1 MQFSIKQLGVH
12 VNVGSAS
19 IVALTRRDSRWKRL
33 YKTTCRAGA
42 LLVVAACLAGIATWY
57 AACRTFPAA
66 ALQHGP
72 ISSQILDV
80 NGGVLRQGLAAND
93 TRCYP
98 VALSNMGAWTVR
110 ALLAA
115 EDRRFFAHHGVDGW
129 ALARAALLNA
139 RLGRVASGG
148 STLSMQVM
156 RMAVPR
162 RRTIK
167 AKLIEALHAIVL
179 ESRCTKNT
187 IVELHLNRASF
198 GGNLI
203 GVEAASRQ
211 YFGKAAQDLSLGES
225 ALLIGLLQAPT
236 RLRPDRHLA
245 RALARREYVFDRL
258 RAVGMISDAECTA
271 AAQQPL
277 VIRATPRLP
286 LAPHFCNFMLARQA
300 AAARTGTLRTTLD
313 ARVQQLVCAS
323 VAGFTGEMA
332 RAGVHGCAVVVLDAR
347 TGALTAMLGA
357 PRYADADHAGQV
369 NCALAPR
376 SPGSALKPFV
386 YAMAFEQGLLT
397 PATVLQDAP
406 MQFGAYEPENFTKA
420 FRGPV
425 SAQEALALSLNIPAV
440 QVAQQLGPTRVIN
453 WLQTCG
459 ISTLTRPAA
468 TYGLGTVL
476 GACEVTLLDLAN
488 AYACLARGGLYLPV
502 RLTADEPQHNGTRLL
517 SPEACWLV
525 SAILGDGQRAQ
536 TDGLAIPDT
545 HMPRIAWKTGTS
557 SGLRDAWTVAY
568 NPDWV
573 VAVWCGNADGAA
585 AHSLIGYQRA
595 APIAFDIFQQ
605 LYIGA
610 ADAAPWFMQPAG
622 ITSRLVCA
630 HSGQPACPT
639 CPRSLTAWCIA
650 GISDPQPCTAHMRGA
665 PRRAPVRIVS
675 PIDALTY
682 HRQRDDTPGGNTLV
696 LRAEAPG
703 TRTLHWF
710 VDDVWL
716 GAAPP
721 QAPLHWPLQRG
732 AHVIACADT
741 RGHTD
746 ALRITVE

>member
-1 MQFSIKQLGVH
+1 
-12 VNVGSAS
+12 
-19 IVALTRRDSRWKRL
+19 
-33 YKTTCRAGA
+33 
-42 LLVVAACLAGIATWY
+42 LATLGIAAGVAIWHF
-57 AACRTFPAA
+57 ACRTFPTA
-66 ALQHGP
+66 ALQHWP
-72 ISSQILDV
+72 VSSQILDV
-80 NGGVLRQGLAAND
+80 SGGVLRQGLAAND

-98 VALSNMGAWTVR
+98 VALSNMGTWTAR

-156 RMAVPR
+156 RMSVPR

-179 ESRCTKNT
+179 ESRCTKNQ

-198 GGNLI
+198 GGNLVGI
-203 GVEAASRQ
+203 EAASRQ

-245 RALARREYVFDRL
+245 RAVARREYVFDRM
-258 RAVGMISDAECTA
+258 RAVGMISAAERTA

-277 VIRATPRLP
+277 SIRATPIVP
-286 LAPHFCNFMLARQA
+286 LAPHFCNFMLERQA
-300 AAARTGTLRTTLD
+300 ATARSGMLRTTLD
-313 ARVQQLVCAS
+313 TRLQQLVGAT
-323 VAGFTGEMA
+323 VATYTSAMA
-332 RAGVHGCAVVVLDAR
+332 HAGVFGCAVVVLDVR
-347 TGALTAMLGA
+347 TSAVAAMLGA
-357 PRYADADHAGQV
+357 PRYADAAHAGQV

-386 YAMAFEQGLLT
+386 YALAFEQGLLT
-397 PATVLQDAP
+397 PATVVQDVP
-406 MQFGAYEPENFTKA
+406 MQFGTYEPENFTKD
-420 FRGPV
+420 FRGSV
-425 SAQEALALSLNIPAV
+425 SVQEALALSLNIPAV

-459 ISTLTRPAA
+459 FSTLTRPAA

-488 AYACLARGGLYLPV
+488 AYACLARGGLFLPL
-502 RLTADEPQHNGTRLL
+502 RLTADESQHNGTRLL

-525 SAILGDGQRAQ
+525 SSILGDGQRANI
-536 TDGLAIPDT
+536 DGLAIPGT

-610 ADAAPWFMQPAG
+610 ADAAPWFAQPTG
-622 ITSRLVCA
+622 MTSRTVCA
-630 HSGQPACPT
+630 TTGQPACPT
-639 CPRSLTAWCIA
+639 CPRTSTSWCIA
-650 GISDPQPCTAHMRGA
+650 GISDPRPCGAHSTAAA
-665 PRRAPVRIVS
+665 PSAPLRIVS
-675 PIDALTY
+675 PARDITY
-682 HRQRDDTPGGNTLV
+682 HVHNDRAPGDNTLV
-696 LRAEAPG
+696 LRAAATG
-703 TRTLHWF
+703 SHDLHWF
-710 VDDVWL
+710 VDDTWL
-716 GAAPP
+716 GVSAPHAA
-721 QAPLHWPLQRG
+721 LHWPLQRG
-732 AHVIACADT
+732 QHVIACADT

-746 ALRITVE
+746 ALSITVE

>member
-1 MQFSIKQLGVH
+1 M
-12 VNVGSAS
+12 N
-19 IVALTRRDSRWKRL
+19 TRRWSRVR
-33 YKTTCRAGA
+33 RAAA
-42 LLVVAACLAGIATWY
+42 LLLAAACLACGAVWY
-57 AACRTFPAA
+57 FACRTFPAS
-66 ALQHGP
+66 ALQHWP
-72 ISSQILDV
+72 ISSQILDI
-80 NGGVLRQGLAAND
+80 NGTVLRQGLAAND

-98 VALSNMGAWTVR
+98 VALSNMGAWTAR

-129 ALARAALLNA
+129 ALARAAFLNA

-162 RRTIK
+162 RRTIR
-167 AKLIEALHAIVL
+167 AKLIEALHAVVL
-179 ESRCTKNT
+179 ETRCTKNN
-187 IVELHLNRASF
+187 IIELHLNRASF
-198 GGNLI
+198 GGNLVGI
-203 GVEAASRQ
+203 EAASRQ

-245 RALARREYVFDRL
+245 RARERRDYVFTRM
-258 RAVGMISDAECTA
+258 RAVGMISEAERIA

-277 VIRATPRLP
+277 VIRATPAVA
-286 LAPHFCNFMLARQA
+286 LAPHFCNFMLERQVV
-300 AAARTGTLRTTLD
+300 AARSGSVRTTLD
-313 ARVQQLVCAS
+313 TRLQQLVGAT
-323 VAGFTGEMA
+323 VATYTSAMA
-332 RAGVHGCAVVVLDAR
+332 HAGVHGCAVVVLDVR
-347 TGALTAMLGA
+347 TGALAAMLGA
-357 PRYADADHAGQV
+357 PRFADAAHAGQV

-406 MQFGAYEPENFTKA
+406 MQFGTYEPENFTKD
-420 FRGPV
+420 FHGPV
-425 SAQEALALSLNIPAV
+425 SVQEALALSLNIPAV
-440 QVAQQLGPTRVIN
+440 QVAQQLGPTRVVN
-453 WLQTCG
+453 WLQACG
-459 ISTLTRPAA
+459 ISTLTRPVA

-476 GACEVTLLDLAN
+476 GACEVTLLELAN

-502 RLTADEPQHNGTRLL
+502 RLNADEPSSTGTRLL

-525 SAILGDGQRAQ
+525 SAILGDSQRANN
-536 TDGLAIPDT
+536 DGLAIPGT

-605 LYIGA
+605 LYTGA

-630 HSGQPACPT
+630 HSGLPACPT
-639 CPRSLTAWCIA
+639 CPRNLTSWCIA
-650 GISDPQPCTAHMRGA
+650 GISDPRPCATHSRTAA
-665 PRRAPVRIVS
+665 PAAPLRILSPARDITYHLHNDRAPG
-675 PIDALTY
+675 D
-682 HRQRDDTPGGNTLV
+682 NTLV
-696 LRAEAPG
+696 LRADATG
-703 TRTLHWF
+703 SQDLHWF
-710 VDDVWL
+710 VDDIWL
-716 GAAPP
+716 GVSAPNAA
-721 QAPLHWPLQRG
+721 LHWPLQRG
-732 AHVIACADT
+732 PHVIACADT

>member
-1 MQFSIKQLGVH
+1 MHCVRRFGVGTLH
-12 VNVGSAS
+12 M
-19 IVALTRRDSRWKRL
+19 RRMWRTGVVLLIAGCAMAGTLWW
-33 YKTTCRAGA
+33 RACA
-42 LLVVAACLAGIATWY
+42 
-57 AACRTFPAA
+57 TFPARA
-66 ALQHGP
+66 IAQWP
-72 ISSQILDV
+72 ISPQVLDV
-80 NGGVLRQGLAAND
+80 HGSVLRQGLAAND

-98 VALSNMGAWTVR
+98 VALSNMGAWTAR

-129 ALARAALLNA
+129 ALARAAILNA

-162 RRTIK
+162 RRTIR

-179 ESRCTKNT
+179 ETRCTKNA

-198 GGNLI
+198 GGNLVGI
-203 GVEAASRQ
+203 EAASRH

-225 ALLIGLLQAPT
+225 ALLIGLLQAPS

-245 RALARREYVFDRL
+245 RALARREYVFTRM
-258 RAVGMISDAECTA
+258 RVVGMISAAERTA

-277 VIRATPRLP
+277 NIHPTPRVP
-286 LAPHFCNFMLARQA
+286 LAPHFCNFMLVRQA
-300 AAARTGTLRTTLD
+300 AAARSGVLRTTLN
-313 ARVQQLVCAS
+313 ARLQQLVGATVATHTS
-323 VAGFTGEMA
+323 VMA
-332 RAGVHGCAVVVLDAR
+332 HAGVFGCAVVVLDVR
-347 TGALTAMLGA
+347 TGALAAMLGA
-357 PRYADADHAGQV
+357 PRYADAAHAGQV

-386 YAMAFEQGLLT
+386 YALAFEQGLLT
-397 PATVLQDAP
+397 PATTLLDVP
-406 MQFGAYEPENFTKA
+406 MQFGAYEPENFTKD
-420 FRGPV
+420 FHGPV
-425 SAQEALALSLNIPAV
+425 SVQEALSLSLNIPAV
-440 QVAQQLGPTRVIN
+440 HVAQQLGPTRVIN

-459 ISTLTRPAA
+459 LSTLTRPAA

-502 RLTADEPQHNGTRLL
+502 RLNADEPSSTGTRLL

-525 SAILGDGQRAQ
+525 SAILGDSQRANI
-536 TDGLAIPDT
+536 DGLAIPGT

-605 LYIGA
+605 LYAGA

-630 HSGQPACPT
+630 HSGLPACPT
-639 CPRSLTAWCIA
+639 CPRTSTSWCIA
-650 GISDPQPCTAHMRGA
+650 GISDPRPCAAHSSAAVPAA
-665 PRRAPVRIVS
+665 PLRILSPARDITYHLHNDRAPG
-675 PIDALTY
+675 D
-682 HRQRDDTPGGNTLV
+682 NTLV
-696 LRAEAPG
+696 LRADATGPHD
-703 TRTLHWF
+703 LHWF
-710 VDDVWL
+710 VDDTWL
-716 GAAPP
+716 GVSAPNV
-721 QAPLHWPLQRG
+721 PLHWALQRG
-732 AHVIACADT
+732 PHVIACADT